1 MLEKTPIRKKRN
13 LQLNEKRR
21 KLLEGISG
29 GLNVSEAG
37 RVAGYGTPQSSHRA
51 MNLIR
56 LNTPEVLEKIGLPAE
71 KLLRDTFLKELEATE
86 TVFFSFQGVVMES
99 REVPAHDIRLRAG
112 IELAKMHGLYPKTNG
127 HNGEDAD
134 SGQSTIININLG
146 FLDPERAEAVLAAAR
161 ERVRSGNSGQ
171 PDLDAMRNQ
180 NQGRTG
186 PDEPL

>member
-1 MLEKTPIRKKRN
+1 MLEEKPIRKKRT

-56 LNTPEVLEKIGLPAE
+56 MNTPELLAKIGLSAE
-71 KLLRDTFLKELEATE
+71 KLLKDTFLKALEATQ
-86 TVFFSFQGVVMES
+86 TVFFSHQGIVIES
-99 REVPAHDIRLRAG
+99 REVIAHDIRLRTG
-112 IELAKMHGLYPKTNG
+112 IELAKMHGLYPKANS

-134 SGQSTIININLG
+134 SGEGTIININLG
-146 FLDPERAEAVLAAAR
+146 FLGPERAEAVLAAAR
-161 ERVRSGNSGQ
+161 ERAGIGDRRQSA
-171 PDLDAMRNQ
+171 LDA
-180 NQGRTG
+180 GRLDKD
-186 PDEPL
+186 PR

>member
-21 KLLEGISG
+21 KLLKGISG
-29 GLNVSEAG
+29 GMNVSEAG
-37 RVAGYGTPQSSHRA
+37 RAAGYGTAQSSHRA

-56 LNTPEVLEKIGLPAE
+56 ASTPELLTEIGLPAE

-86 TVFFSFQGVVMES
+86 IVFFSHQGIVIET
-99 REVPAHDIRLRAG
+99 REVIAHDIRLRTA

-134 SGQSTIININLG
+134 SGEGTTININLG
-146 FLDPERAEAVLAAAR
+146 FLNPERAEAVLAAAR
-161 ERVRSGNSGQ
+161 ERAGIGDRRQLV
-171 PDLDAMRNQ
+171 LDARRMDKD
-180 NQGRTG
+180 
-186 PDEPL
+186 P

>member
-1 MLEKTPIRKKRN
+1 MIGKKTGRKKRS

-71 KLLRDTFLKELEATE
+71 KLLMDTFLKELEATE
-86 TVFFSFQGVVMES
+86 TVFFSHQGMVIES
-99 REVPAHDIRLRAG
+99 REVIAHDIRLRTG
-112 IELAKMHGLYPKTNG
+112 IELAKMHGLYPKANG

-134 SGQSTIININLG
+134 SGQGTTININLG
-146 FLDPERAEAVLAAAR
+146 FLSPERAEAVLAAAR
-161 ERVRSGNSGQ
+161 ERVRGGNSGQ
-171 PDLDAMRNQ
+171 PILDATPDQ
-180 NQGRTG
+180 DQGRTG
-186 PDEPL
+186 PDEPV

>member
-1 MLEKTPIRKKRN
+1 MIEKKPTRKKRS

-21 KLLEGISG
+21 KLLEGISEG
-29 GLNVSEAG
+29 MNVSEAG

-56 LNTPEVLEKIGLPAE
+56 ASTPELLAKIGLPAE
-71 KLLRDTFLKELEATE
+71 KLLRDTFLKELEAAE
-86 TVFFSFQGVVMES
+86 TVFFSHQGVVMES

-134 SGQSTIININLG
+134 SGAGPIININLG
-146 FLDPERAEAVLAAAR
+146 FLNPDRAEAVLAAAR
-161 ERVRSGNSGQ
+161 ERAGIGDRRQLV
-171 PDLDAMRNQ
+171 LDA
-180 NQGRTG
+180 GRLDKD
-186 PDEPL
+186 PR

>member
-1 MLEKTPIRKKRN
+1 MIGKKTGGKKRS

-51 MNLIR
+51 LNLIR
-56 LNTPEVLEKIGLPAE
+56 LNTPELLAKIGLPAE
-71 KLLRDTFLKELEATE
+71 KLLKGTFLKELEATE
-86 TVFFSFQGVVMES
+86 TVFFSHQGIVIES
-99 REVPAHDIRLRAG
+99 REVIAHDIRLRTA

-134 SGQSTIININLG
+134 SGEGTTININLG
-146 FLDPERAEAVLAAAR
+146 FLDPARAEAVLAAAR
-161 ERVRSGNSGQ
+161 ERVRGGNSGQ
-171 PDLDAMRNQ
+171 PILDAMRNQ

-186 PDEPL
+186 PDEPV

>member
-1 MLEKTPIRKKRN
+1 MLEEKPIHKKRN

-37 RVAGYGTPQSSHRA
+37 RVAGYGTAQSSHRA

-56 LNTPEVLEKIGLPAE
+56 ASTPELLTEIGLPAE
-71 KLLRDTFLKELEATE
+71 KLLKDTFLKALEATQ
-86 TVFFSFQGVVMES
+86 TIFFSFQGIVIES
-99 REVPAHDIRLRAG
+99 REVIAHDIRLRTA

-134 SGQSTIININLG
+134 SGEGTTINIHLG
-146 FLDPERAEAVLAAAR
+146 FLDPARAEAVLAAAR
-161 ERVRSGNSGQ
+161 ERAGIGDRGQ
-171 PDLDAMRNQ
+171 LALDA
-180 NQGRTG
+180 GRLDKD
-186 PDEPL
+186 PR

>member
-1 MLEKTPIRKKRN
+1 MIEEQSGRKKRG

-21 KLLEGISG
+21 KLLEGVSSG
-29 GLNVSEAG
+29 MNVSEAG
-37 RVAGYGTPQSSHRA
+37 RAAGYGTPQSSHRA

-56 LNTPEVLEKIGLPAE
+56 VNTPELLTNIGLPAE

-86 TVFFSFQGVVMES
+86 TVYFSFQGVVMES

-134 SGQSTIININLG
+134 SGEGTTININLG
-146 FLDPERAEAVLAAAR
+146 FLDPVRAEAVLAAAR
-161 ERVRSGNSGQ
+161 ERAGISDRRQLV
-171 PDLDAMRNQ
+171 LDA
-180 NQGRTG
+180 GRL
-186 PDEPL
+186 DKNS